1 MLRAIE
7 RKPVASLVEIGNNTL
22 PVCGRVAL
30 QRAAASEGERVER
43 VGWDFVRVGPSS
55 NFGSSSSK
63 SFGELSDQVSKV
75 DHLVTLLDFFAKSEK
90 LTI

>member
-43 VGWDFVRVGPSS
+43 VGWVL
-55 NFGSSSSK
+55 SK
-63 SFGELSDQVSKV
+63 S
-75 DHLVTLLDFFAKSEK
+75 DHLVTLLDSVQVGPSSNFARFCPSQENPPSSNFGPRSK
-90 LTI
+90 